1 MSSDG
6 PAAHDLWS
14 SPLAGRYAS
23 AAMRRNFSERVRI
36 GHWRRLW
43 LVLAQAEKELG
54 LPITQAQIDELAAHQ
69 QDIDFARAAEH
80 ERRLRHDVMAHVHAL
95 GEVAPAARP
104 IIPLGATS
112 CYVTDNSELLQMR
125 DGLDLLAPPLL
136 ATIDELSRFAR
147 QHAALPTLAWTH
159 FQPAQPTT
167 VGKRACLWIQ
177 DLADD
182 RLRLQRVRDE
192 LRFRGVKGTTG
203 TQASFLELF
212 GGDHEKVKSLDRLV
226 TQRLGFARAFAVT
239 GQTYP
244 RKQDFTVLAALAGLA
259 QSAAKLATDLRLL
272 QHLKEIE
279 EPFGKDQIGSS
290 AMAYK
295 RNPMRCE
302 RVCALARFVQSL
314 LLNPAET
321 ASTQWFERTLDDS
334 ANRRLSIAEAFLATD
349 AVLQLLLDV
358 SRGLVVHEKVI
369 ARHLQDELP
378 FMATETIL
386 MAAVQA
392 GGDRQALHE
401 AIRRHSVAAA
411 ARVKEEGL
419 DNDLLAR
426 LAADPAF
433 GAVHARLASLCDAR
447 AFVGRAPEQVDEF
460 LAAEVEPL
468 LASHRSAHSGVSADV
483 RV

>member
-23 AAMRRNFSERVRI
+23 LAMRRNFSERVRI

-43 LVLAQAEKELG
+43 LVLAQCQKELG
-54 LPITQAQIDELAAHQ
+54 LSITQAQLDELAAHQ
-69 QDIDFARAAEH
+69 DDIDFARAAEH

-104 IIPLGATS
+104 IIHLGATS

-136 ATIDELSRFAR
+136 ATLDALSRFAR

-182 RLRLQRVRDE
+182 AQRLQRVRDE

-212 GGDHEKVKSLDRLV
+212 GGDHEKVKALDRLV
-226 TQRLGFARAFAVT
+226 TQRMGFARAFAVT

-244 RKQDFTVLAALAGLA
+244 RKQDFTVLAALASLA
-259 QSAAKLATDLRLL
+259 QSGAKMATDLRLL
-272 QHLKEIE
+272 QHLKEVE
-279 EPFGKDQIGSS
+279 EPFGKEQVGSS

-302 RVCALARFVQSL
+302 RVCALARFVQGL

-321 ASTQWFERTLDDS
+321 ASTQWLERTLDDS
-334 ANRRLSIAEAFLATD
+334 ANRRLAIAEAFLAVD
-349 AVLQLLLDV
+349 AILQLLLDV

-378 FMATETIL
+378 FMATENIL
-386 MAAVQA
+386 MAAVAA
-392 GGDRQALHE
+392 GGDRQTLHE

-411 ARVKEEGL
+411 ARVKDEGL

-426 LAADPAF
+426 LAAEPALA
-433 GAVHARLASLCDAR
+433 AVRARLPELCDAR
-447 AFVGRAPEQVDEF
+447 RFTGRAAEQVAEF
-460 LAAEVEPL
+460 LAAEVDPL
-468 LASHRSAHSGVSADV
+468 LDAGRQLIARATTDV

>member
-43 LVLAQAEKELG
+43 LVLAQCQKELG

-69 QDIDFARAAEH
+69 EDIDFARAAEH
-80 ERRLRHDVMAHVHAL
+80 ERRVRHDVMAHVHTL

-104 IIPLGATS
+104 IIHLGATS
-112 CYVTDNSELLQMR
+112 AYVTDNSELLQMR

-136 ATIDELSRFAR
+136 ATIDALARFAR

-177 DLADD
+177 DLVDD
-182 RLRLQRVRDE
+182 AQRLQRVRDE

-212 GGDHEKVKSLDRLV
+212 AGDHEKVKALDRLV
-226 TQRLGFARAFAVT
+226 TQRMGFARAFAVT

-244 RKQDFTVLAALAGLA
+244 RKQDFTVLAALASLA
-259 QSAAKLATDLRLL
+259 QSAAKMATDLRLL

-279 EPFGKDQIGSS
+279 EPFGKDQVGSS

-302 RVCALARFVQSL
+302 RVCALARFVQGL

-321 ASTQWFERTLDDS
+321 ASTQWLERTLDDS
-334 ANRRLSIAEAFLATD
+334 ANRRLAIAEAFLAVD
-349 AVLQLLLDV
+349 AILQLLLDV
-358 SRGLVVHEKVI
+358 SRGLVVHDKVI
-369 ARHLQDELP
+369 ARHLADELP

-386 MAAVQA
+386 MAAVAA

-401 AIRRHSVAAA
+401 AIRKHSLAAA
-411 ARVKEEGL
+411 ARVKDEGL

-426 LAADPAF
+426 LAAEPAL
-433 GAVHARLASLCDAR
+433 GSVRARLPELCDAR
-447 AFVGRAPEQVDEF
+447 RFTGRAAEQVAEF
-460 LAAEVEPL
+460 LAAEVDPL
-468 LASHRSAHSGVSADV
+468 LAAGRELIARATTDV